1 MAAEELK
8 TIVIFANTIGFKSIV
23 FNSLNSFNFLNSSN
37 IRNLNKHY
45 IMMKPTALLLTS
57 WRATLF
63 ALFALLLPSAAW
75 AQYGGGSGSQ
85 WDPYIIKTTDHM
97 TALADAVNGGN
108 NYLDT
113 YFRLDADLDYTGK
126 TYTIIGD
133 YDKNDN
139 AAFCGKFDGNG
150 HTISGVQINRT
161 ASAKNSTNIG
171 LFGTILF
178 SAVIENL
185 TLSASTIKGRC
196 FIGGIVGC
204 TGEGYSTVGRGP
216 TVRNCHVT
224 DDVTLETIDMK
235 VQGSSGWQ
243 YSGSLGGI
251 IGYVG
256 FSPTALIGNCTSA
269 ATIIASTRSEAIGGI
284 VGDCG
289 KKTPITGCTFTGTI
303 SGGTGY
309 VGGILGWNYK
319 NTATLT
325 DCYVGGNCAI
335 GAVGVEGSATGTDEG
350 YDVKHLY
357 TIRFNSAQLTNGTID
372 TPPTMT
378 INGIGYYAEGTVIT
392 LSNVTTF
399 GSPSGSGMMWNYR
412 AEISGSSSYV
422 DVLLQEDGTWQFTM
436 PAGNVLIYSKG
447 AKDLRLTEYPNTT
460 RTSVTPASVP
470 YTSNAQKPVV
480 SVVCRANDLVEGTDF
495 ITDIPAEGFTAEG
508 KYAIKIWGIGE
519 YGGLRTDTFT
529 IGKPWEGEGTQASPF
544 LIKSTDDMER
554 LATIVRSGEKYEGVY
569 FRQAADLDFT
579 GKAYTPVGYF
589 DQSKNEAYYFSGN
602 YDGGYYT
609 IIGINVSGVYW
620 AGVFGA
626 TLAPATIS
634 NITLEGNCFFNSTNS
649 SGGIVGYNNGEISGC
664 RIVSSNVVVKGEMFV
679 GSIAGQSY
687 GSVNYCESMAT
698 VELTESAYTSPV
710 LGGLVGAAYKAVTGD
725 FSGTVKGRGTIGGL
739 VGHAVSYEA
748 EISGRNLG
756 EIITTNSSSTVGG
769 IVGNADDNSMVASCT
784 NACLMRNVSGTNV
797 GAIIGVMNTSAD
809 AKAMNNYYIGAC
821 KYGGITG
828 TDVLGKAMRGWPISH
843 EESIGFF
850 PIPDANDNMVGTYYD
865 DGTSN
870 NYYVGAGETL
880 RFVLVG
886 GTDYTANGSQ
896 LIAKGYDS
904 NYEANYYELTMEALP
919 VHIMPTGLTLTL
931 YDGWSNEHNVSDI
944 GSALGEE
951 RDVIIS
957 GRTLYRDGTWQTLCL
972 PFDLDEGALA
982 TSPLA
987 GAEVR
992 TLSAASYDAGTLTL
1006 TFNVA
1011 ANVMAGVPFIFRYT
1025 TTATDLQNPRFSQ
1038 VRLATTDA
1046 QTQRFDENRVAFVG
1060 TFAYKNLATT
1070 DKSLLAFSQASG
1082 LYYPATDATEKALRG
1097 YFTAA
1102 GKVRT
1107 LVTNIGLDFDET
1119 YSPLAGGF
1127 YRLRRGDSYLAQA
1140 ADGTP
1145 VYVSSADAP
1154 YDASTIFTLTEQAGG
1169 TFTLTSQARGLTAS
1183 GFANDPAALT
1193 LDMDAAD
1200 AAYILFE
1207 GVPYQNQ
1214 VLTFEANP
1222 TLRVKMHDAGGEGF
1236 ATGYYPFAVK
1246 VDAVDAATVEVSS
1259 DGKTAHYSS
1268 IATGEVP
1275 AATGVLF
1282 VGDETEAVLMP
1293 IAAADPVQTDLTGH
1307 YLETNVPDALVFNI
1321 LENVPGFYALKSG
1334 SKLDANKAYLPM
1346 PVQAVR
1352 ALTLQPA
1359 VTGVTSAMQE
1369 DASGAYY
1376 DLQGRRISSAAAK
1389 RGIYIQ
1395 SGKKV
1400 MTK

>member
-1 MAAEELK
+1 MADEELK

-178 SAVIENL
+178 SVVIENL

>member
-1 MAAEELK
+1 
-8 TIVIFANTIGFKSIV
+8 
-23 FNSLNSFNFLNSSN
+23 
-37 IRNLNKHY
+37 
-45 IMMKPTALLLTS
+45 MMKPTALLLTS

-178 SAVIENL
+178 SVVIENL

-309 VGGILGWNYK
+309 VGGILGLNYK

-378 INGIGYYAEGTVIT
+378 INGTGYYAEGTVIT

-412 AEISGSSSYV
+412 AEISGSSSYA

-470 YTSNAQKPVV
+470 YTSKAQKPVV

-508 KYAIKIWGIGE
+508 KYIIKIWGIGE

-609 IIGINVSGVYW
+609 ITGINVSGVYW

-679 GSIAGQSY
+679 GSIAGQSS

-698 VELTESAYTSPV
+698 VELTESAYASPV

-748 EISGRNLG
+748 EISGRNFG
-756 EIITTNSSSTVGG
+756 EITTTNSSSTVGG

-784 NACLMRNVSGTNV
+784 NTCLMRNVSGTNV
-797 GAIIGVMNTSAD
+797 GAIIGVLNTSAD

-821 KYGGITG
+821 KFGGITG
-828 TDVLGKAMRGWPISH
+828 TDVLSKAMRGWPISH

-865 DGTSN
+865 NGTSN
-870 NYYVGAGETL
+870 NYYVGVGETL

-904 NYEANYYELTMEALP
+904 DYEANYYELTMSATP
-919 VHIMPTGLTLTL
+919 VHITPMGLTLTL
-931 YDGWSNEHNVSDI
+931 YGNWINNHNEDDLSN
-944 GSALGEE
+944 ALGQE
-951 RDVIIS
+951 RSVIFD
-957 GRTLYRDGTWQTLCL
+957 GYTLYKDGAWNTICL
-972 PFDLDEGALA
+972 PFALSTLTGTPLEGADLMELD
-982 TSPLA
+982 P
-987 GAEVR
+987 
-992 TLSAASYDAGTLTL
+992 AGTNGVDATTNTLHL
-1006 TFNVA
+1006 TFK
-1011 ANVMAGVPFIFRYT
+1011 
-1025 TTATDLQNPRFSQ
+1025 TATAIEAGKPYIIKWTSGTNIINPIFPS
-1038 VRLATTDA
+1038 VTI
-1046 QTQRFDENRVAFVG
+1046 
-1060 TFAYKNLATT
+1060 
-1070 DKSLLAFSQASG
+1070 
-1082 LYYPATDATEKALRG
+1082 ATEQP
-1097 YFTAA
+1097 
-1102 GKVRT
+1102 
-1107 LVTNIGLDFDET
+1107 TNV
-1119 YSPLAGGF
+1119 
-1127 YRLRRGDSYLAQA
+1127 LAQSA
-1140 ADGTP
+1140 GLEAVTFKSTYKFAWVSTNDRSQLFLTP
-1145 VYVSSADAP
+1145 DNKLCYATEGRNLLPFRAWFTV
-1154 YDASTIFTLTEQAGG
+1154 DASTAQNIRSFSLDFGDGQQIITGIDEINGNSLNPYRQA
-1169 TFTLTSQARGLTAS
+1169 
-1183 GFANDPAALT
+1183 
-1193 LDMDAAD
+1193 
-1200 AAYILFE
+1200 
-1207 GVPYQNQ
+1207 
-1214 VLTFEANP
+1214 
-1222 TLRVKMHDAGGEGF
+1222 
-1236 ATGYYPFAVK
+1236 
-1246 VDAVDAATVEVSS
+1246 
-1259 DGKTAHYSS
+1259 
-1268 IATGEVP
+1268 
-1275 AATGVLF
+1275 
-1282 VGDETEAVLMP
+1282 P
-1293 IAAADPVQTDLTGH
+1293 I
-1307 YLETNVPDALVFNI
+1307 
-1321 LENVPGFYALKSG
+1321 
-1334 SKLDANKAYLPM
+1334 
-1346 PVQAVR
+1346 
-1352 ALTLQPA
+1352 
-1359 VTGVTSAMQE
+1359 
-1369 DASGAYY
+1369 Y
-1376 DLQGRRISSAAAK
+1376 DLQGRRVTK
-1389 RGIYIQ
+1389 PQKGGVYIVN
-1395 SGKKV
+1395 GKKIIY
-1400 MTK
+1400 